1 MKSDILYSPDCSI
14 YPGDYM
20 PLLRAEE
27 IEEELKLSHEGEAL
41 FPPVNITEL
50 ADSFKVEVAI
60 PGVRRED
67 FLLHAIPI
75 GGFRMI
81 DKGEAD
87 DKIIAVL
94 QNDNVWGDAENIT
107 DLPAILVERISPEEH
122 FIHCCYRAHIP
133 SSDILVERECFIEH
147 KLHGGY
153 LAHIPP

>member
-67 FLLHAIPI
+67 FLLHA
-75 GGFRMI
+75 
-81 DKGEAD
+81 KEN
-87 DKIIAVL
+87 VL
-94 QNDNVWGDAENIT
+94 FVRVLHKEYVVEGSERFQLHEFNYQCFDRQVVLPDNADAEFISAEYKAGILRLYIPKS
-107 DLPAILVERISPEEH
+107 DQPAKNRHTRIVV
-122 FIHCCYRAHIP
+122 Y
-133 SSDILVERECFIEH
+133 
-147 KLHGGY
+147 
-153 LAHIPP
+153 